1 MATGDEQNLL
11 RLLEE
16 YVARC
21 GLELRCESLA
31 NKEDQTQARG
41 GLCTLHERRV
51 VFLDPRAPVPE
62 RIATVAAALA
72 SLDLE
77 DMFLPPLVRRAVEAA
92 KASRPAR
99 NTHRSRPLQTSNKEI
114 K

>member
-1 MATGDEQNLL
+1 MATGDDQNLL

-31 NKEDQTQARG
+31 NKEDLTQARG

-62 RIATVAAALA
+62 RIATLAAALA

-77 DMFLPPLVRRAVEAA
+77 DMFLPPLVRRAVETATAA
-92 KASRPAR
+92 RSVR
-99 NTHRSRPLQTSNKEI
+99 NTRRPRPLETSNKEI